1 MSARIFS
8 RGALVAAALVAAAAG
23 AYAAGADLGQAQKQA
38 TNWTAIGM
46 FGIFVAFTLWI
57 TKWAASKTK
66 SAADF
71 YTAGGGITGFQ
82 NGLAIAG
89 DYMSAAS
96 FLGISAAVMASG
108 FDGLI
113 YSIGFLVG
121 WPVVTFLLAERLRN
135 LGKFTFAD
143 VASFRFS
150 QTPVR
155 VFAASGTLVVVA
167 FYLIAQMVGAGQ
179 LIKLLFGLEYW
190 VAVVIV
196 GALMM
201 VYVLFGGMTAT
212 TWVQIIKAIMLLAGA
227 SFMAFMVL
235 LKFGFSP
242 EAMFAEAVR
251 IKTDLSAKGG
261 KDAAT
266 AAKEGFSIMGPGG
279 FVKDPISAISFG
291 MALMFGTAG
300 LPHILMR
307 FFTVP
312 NAREAR
318 KSVAWATTWIGY
330 FYILTFIIGF
340 GAISFVLTSPQF
352 LDAKGALLGGG
363 NMAAI
368 HLANAVGGNVFLG
381 FISAVAF
388 ATILAV
394 VAGLTLSGASAV
406 SHDLYATVIKKGKA
420 DSKAELGVSRI
431 TTVVLGIVAVVLGI
445 AFEKQNIA
453 FMVSLAFAIAASA
466 NFPVLLMS
474 VLWKGCTTRG
484 AVIGGFIGLISSVVL
499 TVVSPAVWEA
509 TLGNPKGSALFPY
522 ASPALFSMTLG
533 FLGIWI
539 FSLLDGSARAKIDKD
554 GFLSQQVRSETGIG
568 AAAASGH

>member
-1 MSARIFS
+1 MSSPIKY
-8 RGALVAAALVAAAAG
+8 ALPLAAGIGAAAAV
-23 AYAAGADLGQAQKQA
+23 AAGADLGQAQKQA
-38 TNWTAIGM
+38 TNWTAIAM
-46 FGIFVAFTLWI
+46 FAIFVAFTLWI
-57 TKWAASKTK
+57 TKWAASRTK

-143 VASFRFS
+143 VAAFRFA

-155 VFAASGTLVVVA
+155 LFAASGTLVVVA

-179 LIKLLFGLEYW
+179 LIKLLFGLDYMY
-190 VAVVIV
+190 AVVIV
-196 GALMM
+196 GVLMM

-212 TWVQIIKAIMLLAGA
+212 TWVQIIKAIMLLGGA
-227 SFMAFMVL
+227 TFMAFMVMMQ
-235 LKFGFSP
+235 FGFSP
-242 EAMFAEAVR
+242 EAMFAKAVE
-251 IKTDLSAKGG
+251 IKTDLAAKGG

-312 NAREAR
+312 NAKEAR
-318 KSVAWATTWIGY
+318 KSVLWATTWIGY

-340 GAISFVLTSPQF
+340 GAIVFVLTNPSF
-352 LDAKGALLGGG
+352 LDAKGGLLGGS
-363 NMAAI
+363 NMAAV

-406 SHDLYATVIKKGKA
+406 SHDLYGTVVKKGKA
-420 DSKAELGVSRI
+420 DSKDELRVSRL
-431 TTVVLGIVAVVLGI
+431 TTIALGIVAVVLGI

-474 VLWKGCTTRG
+474 VLWKGCTTKG
-484 AVIGGFIGLISSVVL
+484 AVIGGFLGLISSVVL

-509 TLGNPKGSALFPY
+509 TLGNPKGSAWFPY
-522 ASPALFSMTLG
+522 TSPALFSMTIG
-533 FLGIWI
+533 FVGIWL
-539 FSLLDGSARAKIDKD
+539 FSILDGSKRAAEDKA
-554 GFLSQQVRSETGIG
+554 GFLAQQVRSETGIG
-568 AAAASGH
+568 AAGASGH